1 MQASTQHKDN
11 RLEHDSAYVLRQLNE
26 HSPPASATMALIRHE
41 IPLSRKLSF
50 AVAGGNQWNIAPFT
64 IAQTAAQ
71 LSSWGTVTVTVI
83 MNGIFAK

>member
-1 MQASTQHKDN
+1 
-11 RLEHDSAYVLRQLNE
+11 
-26 HSPPASATMALIRHE
+26 MALIRHE

-50 AVAGGNQWNIAPFT
+50 AVAGGNQWTIAPFT